1 MMIDIHLVAIVLCS
15 VLAVPAFAQNVMADT
30 EQLAKVVAIDVRILT
45 SFTAGSPCEPDADTL
60 TTEAELILR
69 QSGIAVTK
77 SSYTL
82 QDLLHADITLD
93 ERADAHQ
100 RMPHWFVAQFV
111 GVELPGGCATSF
123 YFSLYRREVT
133 ADLSRTTGTPGFVHA
148 FTRPVGIWTGPTRD
162 AQNTIRQLVRETT
175 TSLADEILKARQQKP

>member
-1 MMIDIHLVAIVLCS
+1 MGYFVFVAVLLL
-15 VLAVPAFAQNVMADT
+15 LATPANAQNVMADT
-30 EQLAKVVAIDVRILT
+30 DQLAKVVAVDVSMLT
-45 SFTAGSPCEPDADTL
+45 SFTAGNPCEPNTDTL

-82 QDLLHADITLD
+82 LDLLLADIPLE
-93 ERADAHQ
+93 ERAKAHQ

-111 GVELPGGCATSF
+111 GVETLGGCAVSF

-133 ADLSRTTGTPGFVHA
+133 ADLGRTTSTPGFVHA
-148 FTRPVGIWTGPTRD
+148 FAQPVGIWTGP
-162 AQNTIRQLVRETT
+162 AQAAQETIRRRVRETT
-175 TSLADEILKARQQKP
+175 TFLANEILKARQ